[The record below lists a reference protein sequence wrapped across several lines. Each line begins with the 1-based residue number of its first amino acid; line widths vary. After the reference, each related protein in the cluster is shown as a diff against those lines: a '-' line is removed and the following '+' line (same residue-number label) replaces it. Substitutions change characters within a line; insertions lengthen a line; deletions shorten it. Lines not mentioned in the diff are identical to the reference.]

1 MRVNPNVTVDPN
13 GTRRTRASASKS
25 SASDPTKPAP
35 AAIRV
40 RQRPG
45 SERAHLVIKQP
56 VA

>member
-45 SERAHLVIKQP
+45 DERAHLVIKQP